1 VDKLSIDG
9 KPAGNTLPKLLHH
22 RYRQWADKR
31 VALRQKELGIW
42 REYTWR
48 DCHNR
53 TKSIALGLISLG
65 IKNGDTVAILGYNSP
80 EWLWCELAAQA
91 AGGTVLGLDP
101 ASDIGQMKDLLDRF
115 RARVV
120 FVQNQEQV
128 DKVLEVRSALP
139 SLQTIVYWR
148 DKGLQ
153 HYDDRLLLS
162 LAGLVS
168 MGESYEKSQAGEF
181 EHRLSEGKETDVAV
195 ILSGLLG
202 ANGEMKTWPATQGFL
217 ISSVQ
222 AALAMHPVQAG
233 DEYVSSASPS
243 WFFEQVLGFGVSLF
257 TGQRLN
263 FAERA
268 DTAAM
273 DFREI
278 SPQIVMYPS
287 TTWEMMGQGI
297 KKNLE
302 GGNRLKRV
310 LYDLGLSLNRK
321 CTDLG
326 KNGHRIGLLNPIVN
340 RVIRLFLVR
349 PLRDKHGL
357 NRARVAYAAGGA
369 LSQEISGFFCALA
382 IDVKPVY
389 GSSKDGIVT
398 SPPPREIRIE

>member
-1 VDKLSIDG
+1 MDKLSIDRETLG
-9 KPAGNTLPKLLHH
+9 KTFPQVLHQ
-22 RYRQWADKR
+22 RYRQWGVKR

-42 REYTWR
+42 REYTWK
-48 DCHNR
+48 DCYEK
-53 TKSIALGLISLG
+53 TKLIALGLTSLDLKHGDIVG
-65 IKNGDTVAILGYNSP
+65 ILAHNSP

-91 AGGTVLGLDP
+91 AGGTILGLDP

-257 TGQRLN
+257 SGQRLN

-287 TTWEMMGQGI
+287 ATWEMMGQGM

-302 GGNRLKRV
+302 GGSRLKRV
-310 LYDLGLSLNRK
+310 LYNLGLSSNRK

-369 LSQEISGFFCALA
+369 LSQEISGLFCALA

>member
-1 VDKLSIDG
+1 
-9 KPAGNTLPKLLHH
+9 
-22 RYRQWADKR
+22 
-31 VALRQKELGIW
+31 
-42 REYTWR
+42 
-48 DCHNR
+48 
-53 TKSIALGLISLG
+53 
-65 IKNGDTVAILGYNSP
+65 
-80 EWLWCELAAQA
+80 
-91 AGGTVLGLDP
+91 
-101 ASDIGQMKDLLDRF
+101 
-115 RARVV
+115 V
-120 FVQNQEQV
+120 FVQDQEQV
-128 DKVLEVRSALP
+128 DKVLEVQSALP

-148 DKGLQ
+148 DKGLH

-168 MGESYEKSQAGEF
+168 MGESYEKSQPGEF

-202 ANGEMKTWPATQGFL
+202 ANGELESWPATQGFL
-217 ISSVQ
+217 ISSVR
-222 AALAMHPVQAG
+222 AAFAMHPVQAG

-297 KKNLE
+297 KKNME
-302 GGNRLKRV
+302 GGSRLKRV
-310 LYDLGLSLNRK
+310 LYNLSLSSNQK
-321 CTDLG
+321 CTDTG
-326 KNGHRIGLLNPIVN
+326 KNVHRIGLLNPIVN

-357 NRARVAYAAGGA
+357 SRARVAYAAGGR
-369 LSQEISGFFCALA
+369 LSQEISGLFCALL
-382 IDVKPVY
+382 IDVEPVY
-389 GSSKDGIVT
+389 GSSKDGIAT
-398 SPPPREIRIE
+398 SLPPQEIRIE